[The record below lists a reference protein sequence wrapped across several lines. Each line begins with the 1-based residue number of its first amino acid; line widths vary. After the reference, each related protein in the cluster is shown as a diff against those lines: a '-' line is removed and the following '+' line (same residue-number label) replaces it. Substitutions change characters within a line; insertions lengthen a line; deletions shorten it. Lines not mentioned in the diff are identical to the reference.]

1 MPRVQV
7 VNEQYGLTIT
17 IPDSYDQMIQSMV
30 RNRHNPE
37 FDPDVEDAKNKPQE
51 IILKE
56 ESFDLDKVIEYT
68 GDMTTEK
75 IDFRPQNF
83 GEFVGQFLAKKRISR
98 TIKRVKEGLKTH
110 IFLDAIRG
118 HGKSTMARIIAK
130 ELHADIIEITGTMI
144 TDKDAI
150 IGIINQI
157 TSNPRL
163 TVLFVDELDSLD
175 RKYFKLLNPILE
187 EFKIGPKRVKPFV
200 FIGASILKH
209 ELLNKCPD
217 TMDRI
222 DTQIKFERYT
232 ADDIATILI
241 QYKEHLFPE
250 KKVDEAIYKVIGKNC
265 KFNPRLGIAML
276 KDYLITPDIREVLN
290 DSRIIYEGLTDIDIK
305 VLNILS
311 TNKSMGAS
319 SLAQS
324 CGISE
329 KEYMTEFEPYLVEF
343 GYIIRASRG
352 RKITEKG
359 IETVAQVE
367 HMQ

>member
-1 MPRVQV
+1 
-7 VNEQYGLTIT
+7 
-17 IPDSYDQMIQSMV
+17 
-30 RNRHNPE
+30 
-37 FDPDVEDAKNKPQE
+37 
-51 IILKE
+51 
-56 ESFDLDKVIEYT
+56 
-68 GDMTTEK
+68 
-75 IDFRPQNF
+75 
-83 GEFVGQFLAKKRISR
+83 
-98 TIKRVKEGLKTH
+98 
-110 IFLDAIRG
+110 
-118 HGKSTMARIIAK
+118 
-130 ELHADIIEITGTMI
+130 MI

-276 KDYLITPDIREVLN
+276 KDYLITPDIREVLK
-290 DSRIIYEGLTDIDIK
+290 DSRIVYEGLTDIDIK

-343 GYIIRASRG
+343 GYIIRGARG

-359 IETVAQVE
+359 IETVTTVKE
-367 HMQ
+367 VI